1 MKKPKEPKF
10 YRFFA
15 RPFIGL
21 PLKFFIRPK
30 VIGYENIPK
39 DGRCIIAGNH
49 TNNLD
54 SVILAAINKRVVHFL
69 AKDSLLKGWKKPL
82 FVGMAIIPV
91 NRAIHDKNALNNAII
106 ALEEERLIG
115 VFPEST
121 INRTKKTTILP
132 FKIGAVKMAAET
144 GAPIVPF
151 VITGEYK
158 LFSKDLCIEF
168 LKPIKVSKKED
179 LTKDNEKLM
188 KIISKKLEEKRK

>member
-1 MKKPKEPKF
+1 MKEPKF

-15 RPFIGL
+15 RPFIAI
-21 PLKFFIRPK
+21 PLKFFVHPK

-39 DGRCIIAGNH
+39 EGRCIIAGNH

-54 SVILAAINKRVVHFL
+54 SVTIAGICHRVVHFL

-82 FVGMAIIPV
+82 FKGMGIIPV
-91 NRAIHDKNALNNAII
+91 NRSIHDKNALNNAII
-106 ALEEERLIG
+106 SLNEEKLIG
-115 VFPEST
+115 IFPEST
-121 INRTKKTTILP
+121 INRTEDTILP

-151 VITGEYK
+151 VITGKYK

-168 LKPIKVSKKED
+168 LKPIKITKKED

-188 KIISKKLEEKRK
+188 KIISKKLEEKRN